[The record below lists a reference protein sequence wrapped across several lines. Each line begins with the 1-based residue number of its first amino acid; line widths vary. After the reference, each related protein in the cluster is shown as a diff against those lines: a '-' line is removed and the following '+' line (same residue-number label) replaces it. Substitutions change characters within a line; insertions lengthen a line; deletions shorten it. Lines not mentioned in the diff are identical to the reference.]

1 MNLHIYTVKWGTK
14 YPSSHVNEIF
24 KQCVKFVER
33 NFNFYC
39 ITEDPTGLDPSI
51 VVLKIP
57 ENNYYEKWWNK
68 LYLFDTNVVWQEG
81 EKIFLDLDIVVQRN
95 LNAFIE
101 HPCEDKLLFVK
112 TEWHDLEKMK
122 KDTEH
127 VPHKYTNLNSSVL
140 RWNDRL
146 IESEEMKRF
155 NKMIGDYPSQM
166 FFYFR
171 GLDNLF
177 YNKFSHEHMG
187 YFPSG
192 WVYSYNYGYQYPND
206 VEEFKYRETPFICL
220 YDSMERPEDV
230 KIELSD

>member
-1 MNLHIYTVKWGTK
+1 MKNI
-14 YPSSHVNEIF
+14 
-24 KQCVKFVER
+24 
-33 NFNFYC
+33 
-39 ITEDPTGLDPSI
+39 
-51 VVLKIP
+51 IP

-68 LYLFDTNVVWQEG
+68 LYLFDENVVWQEG
-81 EKIFLDLDIVVQRN
+81 EKLFLDLDIVVQRN

-101 HPCEDKLLFVK
+101 QPCQDKLIFVK
-112 TEWHDLEKMK
+112 TEWHNLEKMK
-122 KDTEH
+122 KDTAH
-127 VPHKYTNLNSSVL
+127 IPHKYTDLNSSVL
-140 RWNDRL
+140 RWNDSL
-146 IESEEMKRF
+146 IESEEMQRF
-155 NKMIGDYPSQM
+155 NKMIRDYPSQM

-177 YNKFSHEHMG
+177 YNKFDHKHID